1 MHFSFTKHFYKKR
14 QQFSRFFLNFATRYF
29 LTTIISTFFNEDIFK
44 MKTIHKTNGRHSLSW
59 LANAVTALVLT
70 AAVSLCLAS
79 CAGEKA
85 HKRFVVGVSQ
95 CSEDTWR
102 DKLNEEL
109 RIAATYYDVD
119 LQIKS
124 ANDDV
129 RLQTEQINRF
139 VEQGVDLLVVAP
151 GQVSISPAI
160 DKAYEKGI
168 PVIVFDRRTR
178 SNKYTAYI
186 GADNHDIGA
195 SMAEFM
201 ANANTDGTKVVELCG
216 LSSSSPA
223 IERGEGFDSVAAL
236 RPNIDIVKKVYAD
249 WTEEGAYRVM
259 DSLLSTPY
267 PAFNS
272 IFAHNDRM
280 AMGARRA
287 VVKHGIDPKT
297 IKLCGIDAMPQQ
309 GGGMQLVAEGK
320 LFASSIYPTRGDEV
334 MRLAMKILTHKPYDR
349 ENRLSS
355 ALVTEANARVL
366 LMQNDETTRQ
376 QGHLSELRNRVD
388 KTVNDFKTQR
398 IYLLIMLGAL
408 LLLALAYVYVV
419 NANRAKARMNRQL
432 ADSVEQQRQMTKH
445 IEELTHTQ
453 LQFFTNI
460 SHELRTPLTL
470 IAGPTEQLLEDKT
483 VQGTHRR
490 MLQMVE
496 RNTKILIQLVSEIL
510 DFRKVQNNKAV
521 LKLNRFNLAETL
533 RLWADDFDAVTS
545 RKGITVKVDA
555 PADAAQ
561 ATVIADRDKLARVF
575 FNLMSNAVKY
585 TPKDGTITITLRHN
599 GGSFF
604 FTMNNDSVK
613 TISKDD
619 LPHIFE
625 RFYQPKGS
633 IGGTGIGLALVKANV
648 DLHHGSISATSS
660 QEEGTTFSI
669 TLPDTQEGYD
679 PDADNDGNKDNSTKA
694 EQGYVDDSYA
704 PVNVEAAEKAERI
717 TNAEDFD
724 ADRPL
729 VLIIDDNNG
738 MRAYLRSILQDH
750 YNVSEAVNGQH
761 GLERARREVPKLVVC
776 DVMMPVM
783 DGLEFTRRLK
793 ADTATSHIP
802 VILLTARSLSEQRE
816 EGYGTGADSYLTKPF
831 TGSLLLARIDNLI
844 HSRTLLRSL
853 FSGNSKEE
861 EKEEEMLGA
870 QDQTFVTRL
879 REVIR
884 DNMGDSDFS
893 VERIGEEIGLS
904 RVQLYRKVKALTGQ
918 TPVELLRKARLER
931 SRRLIEKTEKSVSEI
946 AYEVG
951 FTSPSYFNKCF
962 KDEFG
967 ISPGAMR
974 EKAQG

>member
-1 MHFSFTKHFYKKR
+1 
-14 QQFSRFFLNFATRYF
+14 
-29 LTTIISTFFNEDIFK
+29 
-44 MKTIHKTNGRHSLSW
+44 MKTIHKTNKRHSLSW

-79 CAGEKA
+79 CGGGEA

-168 PVIVFDRRTR
+168 PVIVFDRRTH
-178 SNKYTAYI
+178 SDKYTAYI
-186 GADNHDIGA
+186 GANNHEIGA

-201 ANANTDGTKVVELCG
+201 ANANTAGTKVVELCG

-366 LMQNDETTRQ
+366 LMQYDETTRQ
-376 QGHLSELRNRVD
+376 QGHLSELRDRVD
-388 KTVNDFKTQR
+388 KTVSDFKTQR

-408 LLLALAYVYVV
+408 LLLGMAYVYVV
-419 NANRAKARMNRQL
+419 RANRAKARLNRQL

-750 YNVSEAVNGQH
+750 YNVSEAVNGQQ

>member
-1 MHFSFTKHFYKKR
+1 
-14 QQFSRFFLNFATRYF
+14 
-29 LTTIISTFFNEDIFK
+29 
-44 MKTIHKTNGRHSLSW
+44 MKTIHKTNDRHSLSW

-168 PVIVFDRRTR
+168 PVIVFDRQTH
-178 SNKYTAYI
+178 SDKYTAYI
-186 GADNHDIGA
+186 GANNHEIGA

-201 ANANTDGTKVVELCG
+201 ANANTAGTKVVELCG

-223 IERGEGFDSVAAL
+223 IERDAGFDSVAAH

-249 WTEEGAYRVM
+249 WTEEGAYHVM

-267 PAFNS
+267 PAFNCL
-272 IFAHNDRM
+272 FAHNDRM

-334 MRLAMKILTHKPYDR
+334 MRLAMKILTHKSYDR

-366 LMQNDETTRQ
+366 LMQYDETTRQ
-376 QGHLSELRNRVD
+376 QGHLSELRDRVD
-388 KTVNDFKTQR
+388 KTVSDFKTQR

-408 LLLALAYVYVV
+408 LLLGMAYVYVV
-419 NANRAKARMNRQL
+419 RANRAKARLNRQL

-599 GGSFF
+599 EGSFF

-750 YNVSEAVNGQH
+750 YNVSEAVNGQQ

-974 EKAQG
+974 EKTQG

>member
-1 MHFSFTKHFYKKR
+1 
-14 QQFSRFFLNFATRYF
+14 
-29 LTTIISTFFNEDIFK
+29 

-168 PVIVFDRRTR
+168 PVIIFDRRTR

-201 ANANTDGTKVVELCG
+201 ANANTAGTKVVELCG

-223 IERGEGFDSVAAL
+223 IERDAGFDSVAAH

-249 WTEEGAYRVM
+249 WTEEGAYHVM
-259 DSLLSTPY
+259 DSLLNTPY

-376 QGHLSELRNRVD
+376 QGHLSELRDRVD
-388 KTVNDFKTQR
+388 KTVSDFKTQR

-408 LLLALAYVYVV
+408 LLLGMAYVYVV
-419 NANRAKARMNRQL
+419 RANRAKARLNRQL

-750 YNVSEAVNGQH
+750 YNVSEAVNGQQ

-870 QDQTFVTRL
+870 QDQSFVTRL

>member
-1 MHFSFTKHFYKKR
+1 
-14 QQFSRFFLNFATRYF
+14 
-29 LTTIISTFFNEDIFK
+29 
-44 MKTIHKTNGRHSLSW
+44 MKTIHKTNNRHSLSW
-59 LANAVTALVLT
+59 LASAVTALVLT

-129 RLQTEQINRF
+129 RLQTEQIDRF

-151 GQVSISPAI
+151 GQVTISPAI

-168 PVIVFDRRTR
+168 PVIIFDRRTR

-201 ANANTDGTKVVELCG
+201 ANANTEGTEVVELCG

-223 IERGEGFDSVAAL
+223 IERDAGFDSVATC
-236 RPNIDIVKKVYAD
+236 RPNISIVKKVYAD
-249 WTEEGAYRVM
+249 WTEQGAYHVM

-267 PAFNS
+267 PAFNCL
-272 IFAHNDRM
+272 FAHNDRM

-297 IKLCGIDAMPQQ
+297 IKFCGIDAMPQQ
-309 GGGMQLVAEGK
+309 GGGMHLVSEGK

-388 KTVNDFKTQR
+388 KTVSDFKTQR
-398 IYLLIMLGAL
+398 IYLLIMLSAL
-408 LLLALAYVYVV
+408 LLLGIAYVYVV
-419 NANRAKARMNRQL
+419 CANRAKARLNRQL

-533 RLWADDFDAVTS
+533 RLWADDFGAVTS

-585 TPKDGTITITLRHN
+585 TPQDGTITITLRHN
-599 GGSFF
+599 EGSFF
-604 FTMNNDSVK
+604 FTMNNNAVK

-625 RFYQPKGS
+625 RFYQSKGS

-750 YNVSEAVNGQH
+750 YNVSEAVDGQQ

-870 QDQTFVTRL
+870 QDQTFVTKL

-931 SRRLIEKTEKSVSEI
+931 GRRLIEKTEKSVSEI

-967 ISPGAMR
+967 ISPGVMR
-974 EKAQG
+974 EKMQG

>member
-1 MHFSFTKHFYKKR
+1 
-14 QQFSRFFLNFATRYF
+14 
-29 LTTIISTFFNEDIFK
+29 
-44 MKTIHKTNGRHSLSW
+44 MKTIHKTNKRHSLSW

-79 CAGEKA
+79 CGGKEA

-129 RLQTEQINRF
+129 RLQTEQIDRF

-151 GQVSISPAI
+151 GQVTISPAI

-168 PVIVFDRRTR
+168 PVIIFDRRTR

-201 ANANTDGTKVVELCG
+201 ANANTEGTEVVELCG

-223 IERGEGFDSVAAL
+223 IERDAGFDSVAAC
-236 RPNIDIVKKVYAD
+236 RPNISIVKKVYAD
-249 WTEEGAYRVM
+249 WTEQGAYRVM

-267 PAFNS
+267 PAFNCL
-272 IFAHNDRM
+272 FAHNDRM

-297 IKLCGIDAMPQQ
+297 IKFCGIDAMPQQ
-309 GGGMQLVAEGK
+309 GGGMHLVSEGK

-388 KTVNDFKTQR
+388 KTVSDFKTQR
-398 IYLLIMLGAL
+398 IYLLIMLSAL
-408 LLLALAYVYVV
+408 LLLGIAYVYVV
-419 NANRAKARMNRQL
+419 SANRAKARLNRQL

-533 RLWADDFDAVTS
+533 RLWADDFGAVTS

-585 TPKDGTITITLRHN
+585 TPQDGTITITLRHN
-599 GGSFF
+599 DGSFF

-625 RFYQPKGS
+625 RFYQSKGS

-738 MRAYLRSILQDH
+738 MRAYLRSILQNH
-750 YNVSEAVNGQH
+750 YNVSEAVDGQQ

-870 QDQTFVTRL
+870 QDQTFVTKL

>member
-1 MHFSFTKHFYKKR
+1 
-14 QQFSRFFLNFATRYF
+14 
-29 LTTIISTFFNEDIFK
+29 
-44 MKTIHKTNGRHSLSW
+44 MKTIHKTNKRHSLSW
-59 LANAVTALVLT
+59 LAIAVTTLVLT

-129 RLQTEQINRF
+129 RLQTEQIDRF

-151 GQVSISPAI
+151 GQVTISPAI

-168 PVIVFDRRTR
+168 PVIIFDRRTR

-201 ANANTDGTKVVELCG
+201 ANANTEGTEVVELCG

-223 IERGEGFDSVAAL
+223 IERDAGFDSVAAC
-236 RPNIDIVKKVYAD
+236 RPNISIVKKVYAD
-249 WTEEGAYRVM
+249 WTEQGAYRVM

-267 PAFNS
+267 PAFNCL
-272 IFAHNDRM
+272 FAHNDRM

-297 IKLCGIDAMPQQ
+297 IKFCGIDAMPQQ
-309 GGGMQLVAEGK
+309 GGGMHLVSEGK

-388 KTVNDFKTQR
+388 KTVSDFKTQR
-398 IYLLIMLGAL
+398 IYLLIMLSAL
-408 LLLALAYVYVV
+408 LLLGIAYVYVV
-419 NANRAKARMNRQL
+419 SANRAKARLNRQL
-432 ADSVEQQRQMTKH
+432 ADSVEQQRQMTKY

-533 RLWADDFDAVTS
+533 RLWADDFGAVTS

-555 PADAAQ
+555 PADAADT
-561 ATVIADRDKLARVF
+561 TVIADRDKLARVF

-585 TPKDGTITITLRHN
+585 TPQDGTITITLRHN
-599 GGSFF
+599 DGSFF

-625 RFYQPKGS
+625 RFYQSKGS

-750 YNVSEAVNGQH
+750 YNVSEAVDGQQ

-870 QDQTFVTRL
+870 QDQTFVTKL

-931 SRRLIEKTEKSVSEI
+931 GRRLIEKTEKSVSEI

>member
-1 MHFSFTKHFYKKR
+1 
-14 QQFSRFFLNFATRYF
+14 
-29 LTTIISTFFNEDIFK
+29 
-44 MKTIHKTNGRHSLSW
+44 MKTIHKTNNRHSLSW
-59 LANAVTALVLT
+59 LASAVTVLVLT

-129 RLQTEQINRF
+129 RLQTEQIDRF

-151 GQVSISPAI
+151 GQVTISPAI

-168 PVIVFDRRTR
+168 PVIIFDRRTR

-201 ANANTDGTKVVELCG
+201 ANANTEGTEVVELCG

-223 IERGEGFDSVAAL
+223 IERDAGFDSVAAC
-236 RPNIDIVKKVYAD
+236 RPNISIVKKVYAD
-249 WTEEGAYRVM
+249 WTEQGAYHVM

-267 PAFNS
+267 PAFNCL
-272 IFAHNDRM
+272 FAHNDRM

-297 IKLCGIDAMPQQ
+297 IKFCGIDAMPQQ
-309 GGGMQLVAEGK
+309 GGGMHLVSEGK

-388 KTVNDFKTQR
+388 KTVSDFKTQR
-398 IYLLIMLGAL
+398 IYLLIMLSAL
-408 LLLALAYVYVV
+408 LLLGIAYVYVV
-419 NANRAKARMNRQL
+419 SANRAKARLNRQL

-533 RLWADDFDAVTS
+533 RLWADDFGAVTS

-585 TPKDGTITITLRHN
+585 TPQDGTITITLRHN
-599 GGSFF
+599 DGSFF

-625 RFYQPKGS
+625 RFYQSKGS

-750 YNVSEAVNGQH
+750 YNVSEAVDGQQ

-870 QDQTFVTRL
+870 QDQTFVTKL

>member
-1 MHFSFTKHFYKKR
+1 
-14 QQFSRFFLNFATRYF
+14 
-29 LTTIISTFFNEDIFK
+29 
-44 MKTIHKTNGRHSLSW
+44 MKTIHKTNDRHSLSW
-59 LANAVTALVLT
+59 LANAVTTLVLT

-168 PVIVFDRRTR
+168 PVIIFDRRTR

-201 ANANTDGTKVVELCG
+201 ANANTAGTKVVELCG

-223 IERGEGFDSVAAL
+223 IERDAGFDSVAAH

-267 PAFNS
+267 PAFNCL
-272 IFAHNDRM
+272 FAHNDRM

-388 KTVNDFKTQR
+388 KTVSDFKTQR

-408 LLLALAYVYVV
+408 FLLALAYVYVV

-521 LKLNRFNLAETL
+521 LKLNRFNLGETL

-585 TPKDGTITITLRHN
+585 TPKDGTITITLKHN

-750 YNVSEAVNGQH
+750 YNVSEAVNGQQ

>member
-1 MHFSFTKHFYKKR
+1 
-14 QQFSRFFLNFATRYF
+14 
-29 LTTIISTFFNEDIFK
+29 
-44 MKTIHKTNGRHSLSW
+44 MKTIHKTNDRHSLSW
-59 LANAVTALVLT
+59 LANAVTTLVLT

-160 DKAYEKGI
+160 DKAYVKGI
-168 PVIVFDRRTR
+168 PVIIFDRRTR

-186 GADNHDIGA
+186 GADNHEIGA

-201 ANANTDGTKVVELCG
+201 ANANTAGTKVVELCG

-223 IERGEGFDSVAAL
+223 IERDAGFDSVAAH

-249 WTEEGAYRVM
+249 WTEEGAYHVM

-267 PAFNS
+267 PAFNCL
-272 IFAHNDRM
+272 FAHNDRM

-297 IKLCGIDAMPQQ
+297 IKLCGIDAMPQH

-388 KTVNDFKTQR
+388 KTVSDFKTQR

-408 LLLALAYVYVV
+408 FLLALAYVYVV

-521 LKLNRFNLAETL
+521 LKLNRFNLGETL

-599 GGSFF
+599 EGSFF

-648 DLHHGSISATSS
+648 DLHHGSISVTSS

-750 YNVSEAVNGQH
+750 YNVSEAVNGQQ

-802 VILLTARSLSEQRE
+802 VILLTARSLNS
-816 EGYGTGADSYLTKPF
+816 
-831 TGSLLLARIDNLI
+831 AR
-844 HSRTLLRSL
+844 RATAR
-853 FSGNSKEE
+853 
-861 EKEEEMLGA
+861 
-870 QDQTFVTRL
+870 VPTR
-879 REVIR
+879 I
-884 DNMGDSDFS
+884 S
-893 VERIGEEIGLS
+893 
-904 RVQLYRKVKALTGQ
+904 
-918 TPVELLRKARLER
+918 R
-931 SRRLIEKTEKSVSEI
+931 SRSRARCS
-946 AYEVG
+946 
-951 FTSPSYFNKCF
+951 SPV
-962 KDEFG
+962 
-967 ISPGAMR
+967 
-974 EKAQG
+974 

>member
-1 MHFSFTKHFYKKR
+1 
-14 QQFSRFFLNFATRYF
+14 
-29 LTTIISTFFNEDIFK
+29 
-44 MKTIHKTNGRHSLSW
+44 MKTIHKTNKRHSLSW
-59 LANAVTALVLT
+59 LASAVTALVLT

-79 CAGEKA
+79 CRGKEA

-129 RLQTEQINRF
+129 RLQTEQIDRF

-168 PVIVFDRRTR
+168 PVIIFDRRTR

-201 ANANTDGTKVVELCG
+201 ANANTAGTKVVELCG

-223 IERGEGFDSVAAL
+223 IERDAGFDSVAAH

-249 WTEEGAYRVM
+249 WTEEGAYHVM

-267 PAFNS
+267 PAFNCL
-272 IFAHNDRM
+272 FAHNDRM

-297 IKLCGIDAMPQQ
+297 IKLCGIDAMPQH

-334 MRLAMKILTHKPYDR
+334 MRLAMKILTHKPYNR

-388 KTVNDFKTQR
+388 KTVSDFKTQR
-398 IYLLIMLGAL
+398 IYLLIMLSAL

-521 LKLNRFNLAETL
+521 LKLNRFNLGETL
-533 RLWADDFDAVTS
+533 RLWADDFGAVTS
-545 RKGITVKVDA
+545 RKGIKVQVDA

-561 ATVIADRDKLARVF
+561 ATIIADRDKLARVF

-599 GGSFF
+599 EGEFF

-625 RFYQPKGS
+625 RFYQSKGS

-648 DLHHGSISATSS
+648 DLHHGSISATST

-679 PDADNDGNKDNSTKA
+679 PDADNDNNKDNSTKA

-724 ADRPL
+724 TDRPL

-750 YNVSEAVNGQH
+750 YNVSEAVNGQQ

>member
-1 MHFSFTKHFYKKR
+1 
-14 QQFSRFFLNFATRYF
+14 
-29 LTTIISTFFNEDIFK
+29 
-44 MKTIHKTNGRHSLSW
+44 MKTIHKTNKRHSLSW
-59 LANAVTALVLT
+59 LASAVTALVLT

-79 CAGEKA
+79 CGGGEA

-168 PVIVFDRRTR
+168 PVIVFDRRTH
-178 SNKYTAYI
+178 SDKYTAYI
-186 GADNHDIGA
+186 GANNHEIGA

-201 ANANTDGTKVVELCG
+201 ANANTAGTKVVELCG

-366 LMQNDETTRQ
+366 LMQYDETTRQ
-376 QGHLSELRNRVD
+376 QGHLSELRDRVD
-388 KTVNDFKTQR
+388 KTVSDFKTQR

-408 LLLALAYVYVV
+408 LLLGMAYVYVV
-419 NANRAKARMNRQL
+419 RANRAKARLNRQL

-724 ADRPL
+724 TDRPL

-750 YNVSEAVNGQH
+750 YNVSEAVNGQQ

-870 QDQTFVTRL
+870 QDQSFVTRL

-967 ISPGAMR
+967 ISPGVMR
-974 EKAQG
+974 EKTQG

>member
-1 MHFSFTKHFYKKR
+1 
-14 QQFSRFFLNFATRYF
+14 
-29 LTTIISTFFNEDIFK
+29 
-44 MKTIHKTNGRHSLSW
+44 MKTIHKTNDRHSLSW
-59 LANAVTALVLT
+59 LANAVTTLVLT

-129 RLQTEQINRF
+129 RLQTEQIDRF

-160 DKAYEKGI
+160 DKAFEKGI
-168 PVIVFDRRTR
+168 PVIVFDRRTH
-178 SNKYTAYI
+178 SDKYTAYI
-186 GADNHDIGA
+186 GANNHEIGA

-201 ANANTDGTKVVELCG
+201 ANANTAGTKVVELCG

-223 IERGEGFDSVAAL
+223 IERDAGFDSVAAH

-249 WTEEGAYRVM
+249 WTEEGAYHVM

-267 PAFNS
+267 PAFNCL
-272 IFAHNDRM
+272 FAHNDRM

-376 QGHLSELRNRVD
+376 QGHLSELRDRVD
-388 KTVNDFKTQR
+388 KTVSDFKTQR

-408 LLLALAYVYVV
+408 LLLGMAYVYVV
-419 NANRAKARMNRQL
+419 RANRAKARLNRQL

-704 PVNVEAAEKAERI
+704 PMNVEAAEKAERI

-750 YNVSEAVNGQH
+750 YNVSEAVNGQQ

-831 TGSLLLARIDNLI
+831 TGSLLLTRIDNLI

-870 QDQTFVTRL
+870 QDQSFVTRL

-974 EKAQG
+974 ENMQG

>member
-1 MHFSFTKHFYKKR
+1 
-14 QQFSRFFLNFATRYF
+14 
-29 LTTIISTFFNEDIFK
+29 
-44 MKTIHKTNGRHSLSW
+44 MKTIHKTNKCHSLSW
-59 LANAVTALVLT
+59 LASTVTVLVLT

-79 CAGEKA
+79 CRGKEA

-129 RLQTEQINRF
+129 RLQTEQIDRF

-168 PVIVFDRRTR
+168 PVIIFDRRTR

-201 ANANTDGTKVVELCG
+201 ANANTAGTKVVELCG

-223 IERGEGFDSVAAL
+223 IERDAGFDSVAAH

-249 WTEEGAYRVM
+249 WTEEGAYHVM

-267 PAFNS
+267 PAFNCL
-272 IFAHNDRM
+272 FAHNDRM

-297 IKLCGIDAMPQQ
+297 IKLCGIDAMPQH

-334 MRLAMKILTHKPYDR
+334 MRLAMKILTHKPYNR

-388 KTVNDFKTQR
+388 KTVSDFKTQR

-408 LLLALAYVYVV
+408 LLLGMAYVYVV
-419 NANRAKARMNRQL
+419 RANRAKARMNRQL

-521 LKLNRFNLAETL
+521 LKLNRFNLGETL
-533 RLWADDFDAVTS
+533 RLWADDFGAVTS
-545 RKGITVKVDA
+545 RKGIKVQVDA

-561 ATVIADRDKLARVF
+561 ATIIADRDKLARVF

-585 TPKDGTITITLRHN
+585 TPKDGTITITLKHN
-599 GGSFF
+599 EGEFF

-625 RFYQPKGS
+625 RFYQSKGS

-648 DLHHGSISATSS
+648 DLHHGSISATST

-679 PDADNDGNKDNSTKA
+679 PDADKDNNKDNSTKA

-704 PVNVEAAEKAERI
+704 PANVEAAEKAERI

-750 YNVSEAVNGQH
+750 YNVSEAVNGQQ

>member
-1 MHFSFTKHFYKKR
+1 
-14 QQFSRFFLNFATRYF
+14 
-29 LTTIISTFFNEDIFK
+29 

-168 PVIVFDRRTR
+168 PVIIFDRRTR

-201 ANANTDGTKVVELCG
+201 ANANTAGTKVVELCG

-223 IERGEGFDSVAAL
+223 IERDAGFDSVAAH

-249 WTEEGAYRVM
+249 WTEEGAYHVM

-267 PAFNS
+267 PAFNCL
-272 IFAHNDRM
+272 FAHNDRM

-297 IKLCGIDAMPQQ
+297 IKLCGIDAMPQH

-388 KTVNDFKTQR
+388 KTVSDFKTQR

-408 LLLALAYVYVV
+408 FLLALAYVYVV

-445 IEELTHTQ
+445 IEDLTHTQ

-521 LKLNRFNLAETL
+521 LKLNRFNLGETL
-533 RLWADDFDAVTS
+533 RLWADDFGAVTS
-545 RKGITVKVDA
+545 RKGITVQVDA

-561 ATVIADRDKLARVF
+561 ATIIADRDKLARVF

-599 GGSFF
+599 EGSFF

-619 LPHIFE
+619 LTHIFE

-648 DLHHGSISATSS
+648 DLHHGNISATSS

-750 YNVSEAVNGQH
+750 YNVSEAVNGQQ

-974 EKAQG
+974 ENMQG

>member
-1 MHFSFTKHFYKKR
+1 
-14 QQFSRFFLNFATRYF
+14 
-29 LTTIISTFFNEDIFK
+29 
-44 MKTIHKTNGRHSLSW
+44 MKTIHKTNKRHSLSW

-79 CAGEKA
+79 CGGEET

-168 PVIVFDRRTR
+168 PVIVFDRRTH
-178 SNKYTAYI
+178 SDKYTAYI
-186 GADNHDIGA
+186 GANNHEIGA

-201 ANANTDGTKVVELCG
+201 ANANTTGTKVVELCG

-249 WTEEGAYRVM
+249 WTEDGAYRVM

-309 GGGMQLVAEGK
+309 GGGMQLVAEDK

-366 LMQNDETTRQ
+366 LMQYDETTRQ
-376 QGHLSELRNRVD
+376 QGHLSELRDRVD
-388 KTVNDFKTQR
+388 KTVSDFKTQR

-408 LLLALAYVYVV
+408 LLLGMAYVYVV
-419 NANRAKARMNRQL
+419 RANRAKARLNRQL

-599 GGSFF
+599 EGSFF

-679 PDADNDGNKDNSTKA
+679 PDADNDGNKDNNTKA

-750 YNVSEAVNGQH
+750 YNVSEAVNGQQ

-870 QDQTFVTRL
+870 QDHTFVTRL
-879 REVIR
+879 RDVIR

>member
-1 MHFSFTKHFYKKR
+1 
-14 QQFSRFFLNFATRYF
+14 
-29 LTTIISTFFNEDIFK
+29 
-44 MKTIHKTNGRHSLSW
+44 MKTIHKTNKRHSLSW

-79 CAGEKA
+79 CGGGEA

-168 PVIVFDRRTR
+168 PVIVFDRRTH
-178 SNKYTAYI
+178 SDKYTAYI
-186 GADNHDIGA
+186 GANNHEIGA

-201 ANANTDGTKVVELCG
+201 ANANTAGTKVVELCG

-223 IERGEGFDSVAAL
+223 IERSEGFDSVAAL

-366 LMQNDETTRQ
+366 LMQYDETTRQ
-376 QGHLSELRNRVD
+376 QGHLSELRDRVD
-388 KTVNDFKTQR
+388 KTVSDFKTQR

-408 LLLALAYVYVV
+408 LLLGMAYVYVV
-419 NANRAKARMNRQL
+419 RANRAKARLNRQL

-599 GGSFF
+599 EGSFF

-750 YNVSEAVNGQH
+750 YNVSEAVNGQQ

-861 EKEEEMLGA
+861 EKEEEMLGT

>member
-1 MHFSFTKHFYKKR
+1 
-14 QQFSRFFLNFATRYF
+14 
-29 LTTIISTFFNEDIFK
+29 
-44 MKTIHKTNGRHSLSW
+44 MKTIHKTNDRHSLSW
-59 LANAVTALVLT
+59 LANAVTTLVLT

-139 VEQGVDLLVVAP
+139 VEEGVDLLVVAP

-168 PVIVFDRRTR
+168 PVIVFDRQTH
-178 SNKYTAYI
+178 SDKYTAYI
-186 GADNHDIGA
+186 GANNHEIGA

-201 ANANTDGTKVVELCG
+201 ANANTAGTKVVELCG

-223 IERGEGFDSVAAL
+223 IERDAGFDSVAAH

-249 WTEEGAYRVM
+249 WTEEGAYHVM

-267 PAFNS
+267 PAFNCL
-272 IFAHNDRM
+272 FAHNDRM

-366 LMQNDETTRQ
+366 LMQYDETTRQ

-388 KTVNDFKTQR
+388 KTVSDFKTQR

-408 LLLALAYVYVV
+408 FLLALAYVYVV

-521 LKLNRFNLAETL
+521 LKLNRFNLGETL

-545 RKGITVKVDA
+545 RKGITVKVNA

-599 GGSFF
+599 EGSFF

-648 DLHHGSISATSS
+648 DLHHGSISVTSS

-750 YNVSEAVNGQH
+750 YNVSEAVNGQQ

>member
-1 MHFSFTKHFYKKR
+1 
-14 QQFSRFFLNFATRYF
+14 
-29 LTTIISTFFNEDIFK
+29 
-44 MKTIHKTNGRHSLSW
+44 MKTIHKTNDRHSLSW
-59 LANAVTALVLT
+59 LTNAVTALVLT

-129 RLQTEQINRF
+129 RLQTEQIDRF

-168 PVIVFDRRTR
+168 PVIIFDRRTR

-195 SMAEFM
+195 SMAEFI
-201 ANANTDGTKVVELCG
+201 ANANTEGTEVVELCG

-223 IERGEGFDSVAAL
+223 IERDAGFDSVATC
-236 RPNIDIVKKVYAD
+236 RPNISIVKKVYAD
-249 WTEEGAYRVM
+249 WTEQGAYHVM

-366 LMQNDETTRQ
+366 LMQYDETTRQ
-376 QGHLSELRNRVD
+376 QGHLSELRDRVD
-388 KTVNDFKTQR
+388 KTVSDFKTQR
-398 IYLLIMLGAL
+398 IYLLIMLSAL
-408 LLLALAYVYVV
+408 LLLGIAYVYVV
-419 NANRAKARMNRQL
+419 RANRAKARLNRQL

-679 PDADNDGNKDNSTKA
+679 PETDNDDNKDNSTKA

-750 YNVSEAVNGQH
+750 YNVSEAVDGQQ

-870 QDQTFVTRL
+870 QDQTFVTKL

-931 SRRLIEKTEKSVSEI
+931 GRRMIEKTEKSVSEI

>member
-1 MHFSFTKHFYKKR
+1 
-14 QQFSRFFLNFATRYF
+14 
-29 LTTIISTFFNEDIFK
+29 
-44 MKTIHKTNGRHSLSW
+44 MKTIHKTNKRHSLSW
-59 LANAVTALVLT
+59 LASAVTALVLT

-79 CAGEKA
+79 CRGKEA

-168 PVIVFDRRTR
+168 PVIIFDRRTR

-201 ANANTDGTKVVELCG
+201 ANANTAGTKVVELCG

-223 IERGEGFDSVAAL
+223 IERDAGFDSVAAH

-249 WTEEGAYRVM
+249 WTEEGAYHVM

-267 PAFNS
+267 PAFNCL
-272 IFAHNDRM
+272 FAHNDRM

-297 IKLCGIDAMPQQ
+297 IKLCGIDAMPQH

-334 MRLAMKILTHKPYDR
+334 MRLAMKILTHKPYNR

-398 IYLLIMLGAL
+398 IYLLIMLSAL

-521 LKLNRFNLAETL
+521 LKLNRFNLGETL
-533 RLWADDFDAVTS
+533 RLWADDFGAVTS
-545 RKGITVKVDA
+545 RKGIKVQVDA

-561 ATVIADRDKLARVF
+561 ATIIADRDKLARVF

-585 TPKDGTITITLRHN
+585 TPKDGTITITLKHN
-599 GGSFF
+599 EGEFF

-625 RFYQPKGS
+625 RFYQSKGS

-648 DLHHGSISATSS
+648 DLHHGSISATST

-679 PDADNDGNKDNSTKA
+679 PDADKDNNKDNSTKA

-704 PVNVEAAEKAERI
+704 PANVEAAEKAERI

-738 MRAYLRSILQDH
+738 MRAYLRSILQNH
-750 YNVSEAVNGQH
+750 YNVSEAVNGQQ

-870 QDQTFVTRL
+870 QDQTFVTKL

-931 SRRLIEKTEKSVSEI
+931 GRRLIEKTEKSVSEI

-962 KDEFG
+962 KDEFR

-974 EKAQG
+974 EKTQG

>member
-1 MHFSFTKHFYKKR
+1 
-14 QQFSRFFLNFATRYF
+14 
-29 LTTIISTFFNEDIFK
+29 
-44 MKTIHKTNGRHSLSW
+44 MKTIHKTNDRHSLSW
-59 LANAVTALVLT
+59 LANAVTTLVLT

-109 RIAATYYDVD
+109 RIAATYYDVA

-129 RLQTEQINRF
+129 RLQTEQIDRF

-168 PVIVFDRRTR
+168 PVIIFDRRTR

-201 ANANTDGTKVVELCG
+201 ANANTAGTKVVELCG

-223 IERGEGFDSVAAL
+223 IERDAGFDSVAAH

-249 WTEEGAYRVM
+249 WTEEGAYHVM

-267 PAFNS
+267 PAFNCL
-272 IFAHNDRM
+272 FAHNDRM

-388 KTVNDFKTQR
+388 KTVSDFKTQR
-398 IYLLIMLGAL
+398 IYLLIMLSAL

-432 ADSVEQQRQMTKH
+432 ADSVERQRQMTKH

-599 GGSFF
+599 EGSFF
-604 FTMNNDSVK
+604 FTMNNNSVK

-750 YNVSEAVNGQH
+750 YNVSEAVNGQQ

>member
-1 MHFSFTKHFYKKR
+1 
-14 QQFSRFFLNFATRYF
+14 
-29 LTTIISTFFNEDIFK
+29 
-44 MKTIHKTNGRHSLSW
+44 MKTIHKTNDRHSLSW
-59 LANAVTALVLT
+59 LANAVTTLVLT

-168 PVIVFDRRTR
+168 PVIIFDRRTR

-201 ANANTDGTKVVELCG
+201 ANANTAGTKVVELCG

-223 IERGEGFDSVAAL
+223 IERDAGFDSVAAH

-249 WTEEGAYRVM
+249 WTEEGAYHVM

-267 PAFNS
+267 PAFNCL
-272 IFAHNDRM
+272 FAHNDRM

-388 KTVNDFKTQR
+388 KTVSDFKTQR

-408 LLLALAYVYVV
+408 FLLALAYVYVV

-521 LKLNRFNLAETL
+521 LKLNRFNLGETL
-533 RLWADDFDAVTS
+533 RLWADDFGAVTS

-599 GGSFF
+599 EGSFF

-613 TISKDD
+613 TISKDN

-648 DLHHGSISATSS
+648 DLHHGSISVTSS

-724 ADRPL
+724 AARPL

-750 YNVSEAVNGQH
+750 YNVSEAVNGQQ

-861 EKEEEMLGA
+861 EEEEEMLGA
-870 QDQTFVTRL
+870 QDQSFVTRL

>member
-1 MHFSFTKHFYKKR
+1 
-14 QQFSRFFLNFATRYF
+14 
-29 LTTIISTFFNEDIFK
+29 
-44 MKTIHKTNGRHSLSW
+44 MKTIHKTNNRHYLSW
-59 LANAVTALVLT
+59 LANAVTTLVLT

-85 HKRFVVGVSQ
+85 HNRFVVGVSQ

-129 RLQTEQINRF
+129 RLQTEQIDRF

-168 PVIVFDRRTR
+168 PVIIFDRRTR

-195 SMAEFM
+195 SMAEFI
-201 ANANTDGTKVVELCG
+201 ANANTEGTEVVELCG

-223 IERGEGFDSVAAL
+223 IERDAGFDSVATC
-236 RPNIDIVKKVYAD
+236 RPNISIVKKVYAD
-249 WTEEGAYRVM
+249 WTEQGAYHVM

-366 LMQNDETTRQ
+366 LMQYDETTRQ
-376 QGHLSELRNRVD
+376 QGHLSELRDRVD
-388 KTVNDFKTQR
+388 KTVSDFKTQR

-408 LLLALAYVYVV
+408 LLLGMAYVYVV
-419 NANRAKARMNRQL
+419 RANRAKARLNRQL

-750 YNVSEAVNGQH
+750 YNVTEAVDGQQ

-870 QDQTFVTRL
+870 QDQTFVTKL

-931 SRRLIEKTEKSVSEI
+931 GRRMIEKTEKSVSEI

-967 ISPGAMR
+967 ISPGVMR
-974 EKAQG
+974 EKTQG

>member
-1 MHFSFTKHFYKKR
+1 
-14 QQFSRFFLNFATRYF
+14 
-29 LTTIISTFFNEDIFK
+29 
-44 MKTIHKTNGRHSLSW
+44 MKTIHKTNDRHSLSW
-59 LANAVTALVLT
+59 FANAVTTLVLT

-129 RLQTEQINRF
+129 RLQTEQIDRF

-168 PVIVFDRRTR
+168 PVIVFDRQTH
-178 SNKYTAYI
+178 SDKYTAYI
-186 GADNHDIGA
+186 GANNHEIGA

-201 ANANTDGTKVVELCG
+201 ANANTAGTKVVELCG

-223 IERGEGFDSVAAL
+223 IERDAGFDSVAAH

-249 WTEEGAYRVM
+249 WTEEGAYHVM

-267 PAFNS
+267 PAFNCL
-272 IFAHNDRM
+272 FAHNDRM

-366 LMQNDETTRQ
+366 LMQYDETTRQ
-376 QGHLSELRNRVD
+376 QGHLSELRDRVD
-388 KTVNDFKTQR
+388 KTVSDFKTQR

-408 LLLALAYVYVV
+408 LLLGMAYVYVV
-419 NANRAKARMNRQL
+419 RANRAKARLNRQL

-599 GGSFF
+599 EGSFF
-604 FTMNNDSVK
+604 FTINNDSVK

-669 TLPDTQEGYD
+669 TLPDKQEGYD

-750 YNVSEAVNGQH
+750 YNVSEAVNGQQ

>member
-1 MHFSFTKHFYKKR
+1 
-14 QQFSRFFLNFATRYF
+14 
-29 LTTIISTFFNEDIFK
+29 
-44 MKTIHKTNGRHSLSW
+44 MKTIHKTNNRHYLSW
-59 LANAVTALVLT
+59 LASAVTVLVLT

-79 CAGEKA
+79 CTGEKA

-129 RLQTEQINRF
+129 RLQTEQIDRF

-151 GQVSISPAI
+151 GQVTISPAI

-168 PVIVFDRRTR
+168 PVIIFDRRTR

-201 ANANTDGTKVVELCG
+201 ANANTEGTEVVELCG

-223 IERGEGFDSVAAL
+223 IERDAGFDSVAAC
-236 RPNIDIVKKVYAD
+236 RPNISIVKKVYAD
-249 WTEEGAYRVM
+249 WTEQGAYHVM

-267 PAFNS
+267 PAFNCL
-272 IFAHNDRM
+272 FAHNDRM

-297 IKLCGIDAMPQQ
+297 IKFCGIDAMPQQ
-309 GGGMQLVAEGK
+309 GGGMHLVSEGK

-388 KTVNDFKTQR
+388 KTVSDFKTQR
-398 IYLLIMLGAL
+398 IYLLIMLSAL
-408 LLLALAYVYVV
+408 LLLGIAYVYVV
-419 NANRAKARMNRQL
+419 SANRAKARLNRQL

-533 RLWADDFDAVTS
+533 RLWADDFGAVTS

-585 TPKDGTITITLRHN
+585 TPQDGTITITLRHN
-599 GGSFF
+599 EGSFF
-604 FTMNNDSVK
+604 FTMNNNAVK

-625 RFYQPKGS
+625 RFYQSKGS

-750 YNVSEAVNGQH
+750 YNVSEAVDGQQ

-870 QDQTFVTRL
+870 QDQTFVTKL

-931 SRRLIEKTEKSVSEI
+931 GRRLIEKTEKSVSEI

-967 ISPGAMR
+967 ISPGVMR